1 MRLTWSVLVAS
12 ALAVS
17 SMGCGT
23 LLNLKSG
30 HPEPFGGVQRDI
42 EFLNTPAE
50 GDREFKTN
58 GDYGVLA
65 AVIMGVW
72 GADLCASGI
81 CDTLMLP
88 FLARLD
94 EKKDRQDREKAER
107 GGYADLPAQYSCGA
121 VVGDSTSPRERER

>member
-1 MRLTWSVLVAS
+1 MRLSWIVLVAS

-17 SMGCGT
+17 SPGCGT

-58 GDYGVLA
+58 GDYGIFA

-88 FLARLD
+88 FLARRD
-94 EKKDRQDREKAER
+94 EKKDREDREKAER
-107 GGYADLPAQYSCGA
+107 EGYAGLPPQYSCGA
-121 VVGDSTSPRERER
+121 VVGDSSSPSQRDR